1 MPPKQ
6 SRTTS
11 SSSQARFSW
20 SEEVQAADDNDG
32 DTQMGASDIAPA
44 GPSLSSLLANR
55 PPSPTW
61 QTPTRKGKKRQL
73 QTPQGPKR
81 PAPSA
86 PVTPTGVESTPMSTS
101 MLASP
106 FQAPLE
112 HLSTPAVQAAVQF
125 PQAAVTSDMLD
136 FVDTINSTLIS
147 WQGKTWDEPRDQM
160 RLARALSNT
169 LTIVCNQGWH
179 THPFEDIPGANN
191 LQKII
196 GTFAPRTGV
205 TPVPFRG
212 TAESAPAKPPIS
224 AHSAKWFGP
233 RTTHGRPVSHGQRG
247 AAPLSRIPRTS
258 VRPPPPTSRLTQ
270 KSYADAA
277 RDV

>member
-20 SEEVQAADDNDG
+20 SEEVQAADDDDG
-32 DTQMGASDIAPA
+32 NTQMGASDIAPA

-86 PVTPTGVESTPMSTS
+86 PVTPTGVESTPTS
-101 MLASP
+101 APMLASP

-125 PQAAVTSDMLD
+125 PQTAVTSDLLD

-169 LTIVCNQGWH
+169 LSIVCAHGWH
-179 THPFEDIPGANN
+179 TLPFEDTPGTNN

-196 GTFAPRTGV
+196 GTFTPRTGV
-205 TPVPFRG
+205 TPVPFRV
-212 TAESAPAKPPIS
+212 TAELAPAKPPIS
-224 AHSAKWFGP
+224 AHSATWFGP
-233 RTTHGRPVSHGQRG
+233 KTTLGRPSMFCQRG
-247 AAPLSRIPRTS
+247 GPPP
-258 VRPPPPTSRLTQ
+258 RPPRSAL
-270 KSYADAA
+270 
-277 RDV
+277 

>member
-6 SRTTS
+6 SRAPS
-11 SSSQARFSW
+11 SSSQAQFSW

-32 DTQMGASDIAPA
+32 NTQMGVSETTPS
-44 GPSLSSLLANR
+44 GSSLSQILANR
-55 PPSPTW
+55 PSSPVW

-73 QTPQGPKR
+73 QTPQGLKC

-86 PVTPTGVESTPMSTS
+86 PVTPTGVGSTQTPNS

-125 PQAAVTSDMLD
+125 PQAAVTSDLLD

-147 WQGKTWDEPRDQM
+147 WQGKTWDEPCDQM

-169 LTIVCNQGWH
+169 LSIVCNRFLTSYHHHLFG
-179 THPFEDIPGANN
+179 
-191 LQKII
+191 
-196 GTFAPRTGV
+196 GV
-205 TPVPFRG
+205 
-212 TAESAPAKPPIS
+212 
-224 AHSAKWFGP
+224 
-233 RTTHGRPVSHGQRG
+233 GR
-247 AAPLSRIPRTS
+247 
-258 VRPPPPTSRLTQ
+258 
-270 KSYADAA
+270 
-277 RDV
+277 